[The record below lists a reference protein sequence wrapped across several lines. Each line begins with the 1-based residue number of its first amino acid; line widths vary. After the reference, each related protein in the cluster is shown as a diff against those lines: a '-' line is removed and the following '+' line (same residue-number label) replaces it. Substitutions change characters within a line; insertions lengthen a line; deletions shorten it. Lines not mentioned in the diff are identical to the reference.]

1 MTKIHPHHDIIVAY
15 LEGKT
20 VQCKMYDVEG
30 GKETWV
36 DVATCDNNGGT
47 MPAFHTR
54 STYRI
59 KPIIKPNITK
69 SVVIDLKAIGT
80 AKYVVE
86 IRQPEHWESE
96 DLELVF
102 DGNTNRLLSARV
114 LK

>member
-1 MTKIHPHHDIIVAY
+1 MSKNHPHHDIIVAY

-20 VQCKMYDVEG
+20 VQCLRYDVEG
-30 GKETWV
+30 DGIWV

-59 KPIIKPNITK
+59 KPIVKPN
-69 SVVIDLKAIGT
+69 VVQQYKVELKAIGT
-80 AKYVVE
+80 TRHEVVV
-86 IRQPEHWESE
+86 RRPEHWETE

-102 DGNTNRLLSARV
+102 DGNTNQLVSAKV